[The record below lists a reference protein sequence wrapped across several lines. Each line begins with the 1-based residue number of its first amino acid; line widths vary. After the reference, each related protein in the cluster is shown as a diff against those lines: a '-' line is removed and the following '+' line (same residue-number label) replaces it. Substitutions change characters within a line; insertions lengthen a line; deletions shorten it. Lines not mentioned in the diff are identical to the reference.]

1 MGIEEF
7 IQNNDPQKRSGRKS
21 KMLPYL
27 DNILRLRNL
36 GFSQKQICMYL
47 ETEEGVKVT
56 QAALSQFLAIHADDP
71 SSEETSEAPTKE
83 K

>member
-1 MGIEEF
+1 
-7 IQNNDPQKRSGRKS
+7 
-21 KMLPYL
+21 
-27 DNILRLRNL
+27 
-36 GFSQKQICMYL
+36 MYL